1 MSLFGTSPPEA
12 DSPSL
17 APSTLRGSRSLF
29 DDDAGPAQSAASSTL
44 FADDDDGGSAGAGAG
59 GSPWDMPTP
68 RKQQS
73 RAELVRNLLAG
84 ADVPD
89 SYLDTFDA
97 VVRADGSGGRLRAG
111 GIAKVFAAARL
122 AADQQARVMSI
133 VVPPG
138 ADISVGRGEFNVLLA
153 LIGLAQEGEVISLD
167 GVDERRRSEFLAR
180 PTALSELAC
189 PLGLARLLIG
199 SLRGPML
206 VTHSEWGLGAN
217 ECYQLSRSAPA
228 EAARS
233 HS

>member
-97 VVRADGSGGRLRAG
+97 VVRADGSGGRVHAG
-111 GIAKVFAAARL
+111 GIAKLFAAARL
-122 AADQQARVMSI
+122 ATDQQARVMAI

-153 LIGLAQEGEVISLD
+153 LIGLAQEGEVVSLD
-167 GVDERRRSEFLAR
+167 GVDERRRSEFCAPASLPFACLAL
-180 PTALSELAC
+180 PCTLA
-189 PLGLARLLIG
+189 LARLLIG
-199 SLRGPML
+199 YLRPPI
-206 VTHSEWGLGAN
+206 VATHLMWGLG
-217 ECYQLSRSAPA
+217 S
-228 EAARS
+228 
-233 HS
+233 